1 MAAYSTMLEL
11 GTTLPKFSL
20 KDTAGGRGT
29 VASDA
34 LLGAVSVVAFLCNH
48 CPYVKHIQ
56 QELAAF
62 GRDCESRGVKLVG
75 ISSNDVTSH
84 PEDGPSQMTEEAR
97 RAGYTFPYLYDEDQ
111 SAAKQFRAACTPEF
125 YVFDAAGKLAY
136 RGRFDE
142 STPRNAAKVTGAD
155 VRGAIDALLA
165 GKAPSLDQKP
175 SIGCSIKWK
184 EGNAPEY
191 MS

>member
-11 GTTLPKFSL
+11 GTPLPKFSL
-20 KDTAGGRGT
+20 SDTAASGN
-29 VASDA
+29 VASDG
-34 LLGAVSVVAFLCNH
+34 LLGKVSVVAFLCNH

-56 QELAAF
+56 RELAAF
-62 GRDCESRGVKLVG
+62 GRDCDARGVKVVG
-75 ISSNDVTSH
+75 ISSNDVLSH
-84 PEDGPSQMTEEAR
+84 PEDGPSRMTEEAR

-111 SAAKQFRAACTPEF
+111 AIAKLFRAACTPEF

-142 STPRNAAKVTGAD
+142 SNPRNGSKVTGAD
-155 VRGAIDALLA
+155 VRAAVEAVLA
-165 GKAPSLDQKP
+165 GTAPSPDQKP

-184 EGNAPEY
+184 DGNAPDY
-191 MS
+191 AS